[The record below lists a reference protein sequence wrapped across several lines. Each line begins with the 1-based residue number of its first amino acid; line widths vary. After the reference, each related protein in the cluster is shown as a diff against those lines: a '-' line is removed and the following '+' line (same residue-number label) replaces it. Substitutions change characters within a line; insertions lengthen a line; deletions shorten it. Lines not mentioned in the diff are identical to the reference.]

1 MRNPY
6 KALLDLL
13 PSSPLL
19 VGDVV
24 AVNGDVAV
32 VELPGGGLVQARG
45 QTVVGAHVF
54 VRGGVIEGEA
64 PALTYVS
71 ASV

>member
-24 AVNGDVAV
+24 SVNGDVAV
-32 VELPGGGLVQARG
+32 VELPGGGLIQARG
-45 QTVVGAHVF
+45 KAVVGAHVF
-54 VRGGVIEGEA
+54 VQGGVIDGEA
-64 PALTYVS
+64 PALTYVA